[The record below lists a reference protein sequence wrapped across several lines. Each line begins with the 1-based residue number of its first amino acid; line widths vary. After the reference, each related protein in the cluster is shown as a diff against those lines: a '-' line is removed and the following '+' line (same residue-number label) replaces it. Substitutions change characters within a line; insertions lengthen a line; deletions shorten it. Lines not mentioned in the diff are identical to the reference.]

1 MAQSQLNLYN
11 MALAA
16 CGADYSL
23 SATNESSIPA
33 SVCNLWYENVR
44 QVVLRAAH
52 WKSAKRYSRLT
63 EETERDQSADWVST
77 DPEPGYAFS
86 YALPSGLL
94 AARYITDFA
103 QFDIGYDNDKKILSC
118 NIGGS
123 AATDAP
129 ILCYTV
135 DVTDVTLF
143 EPDLYQ
149 AIIYGL
155 AAHISMPL
163 TGKVQRARGVIE
175 LGNNILLEARA
186 ATANEMYVLYKQ
198 YTERLQARG
207 FAHSIPSP
215 YIYPYGSMLAAPG
228 APLV

>member
-23 SATNESSIPA
+23 SATNEETIPA

-44 QVVLRAAH
+44 QTVLRAAH
-52 WKSAKRYSRLT
+52 WKSAKRYARLT
-63 EETERDQSADWVST
+63 EEAERDLSADWVTT

-86 YALPSGLL
+86 YALPSSLL
-94 AARYITDFA
+94 AARYLTDFS

-129 ILCYTV
+129 VLCYTI

-149 AIIYGL
+149 ALIYGL

-163 TGKVQRARGVIE
+163 TGKVARVRG
-175 LGNNILLEARA
+175 LLELANGVLLSARA
-186 ATANEMYVLYKQ
+186 ATANEMYVVYNQ
-198 YTERLQARG
+198 FTERLQARG
-207 FAHSIPSP
+207 FTHNIPSI
-215 YIYPYGSMLAAPG
+215 YVYPYGGLLAAPG
-228 APLV
+228 APVV